1 MSSPKLVLSLFFY
14 SFLFFCYGSVP
25 FYLLLSHN
33 ELILCAIKVS
43 LSSYKLCQPN
53 IGLSNSLE
61 RMISAGESFEY
72 IRRNIIAN
80 YGHSLFVCN
89 HIFKSLRI
97 CDENT
102 MINET
107 RFIAVTKVIIEK
119 SHGEGSLMEQDTIE
133 NVSQPNF
140 LNTF

>member
-14 SFLFFCYGSVP
+14 SFHFFFCYGSVP

-72 IRRNIIAN
+72 NWQNIIAN
-80 YGHSLFVCN
+80 YGRSLFV
-89 HIFKSLRI
+89 IFKMCFHSRNVISYSECAFIFGI
-97 CDENT
+97 CFHIRMCFHFQNVFLMT
-102 MINET
+102 T
-107 RFIAVTKVIIEK
+107 SFHSSTHPK
-119 SHGEGSLMEQDTIE
+119 SKQ
-133 NVSQPNF
+133 
-140 LNTF
+140 TFQ